1 MRRHRTKPLTG
12 NQRRSKRSPQVL
24 TNELFKLSSNSRSR
38 MTRSRSLF
46 ARITSTMRSNPF
58 RPSSARISKRTKTSH
73 HQMHAQSHE
82 TVAAASAASSAAATV
97 CSRTQSLWFLMRI
110 SQGSVYS
117 ETQSS
122 TKLLRMLT
130 GRAVLRSSISSSQRT
145 GNSRNSSQACSETY
159 SLSS

>member
-24 TNELFKLSSNSRSR
+24 TNELFKLSSSRLRTTKSK
-38 MTRSRSLF
+38 SLF
-46 ARITSTMRSNPF
+46 ARTTSTMRLNPF
-58 RPSSARISKRTKTSH
+58 RRSSARISKRTKTTR

-82 TVAAASAASSAAATV
+82 NVAAASAASSAAATV
-97 CSRTQSLWFLMRI
+97 CSRTQSPWFLMRI

-122 TKLLRMLT
+122 TKLRRILT
-130 GRAVLRSSISSSQRT
+130 GRAMLRPSISSSQRT
-145 GNSRNSSQACSETY
+145 GNSCNSSQACSETY
-159 SLSS
+159 SSSS

>member
-1 MRRHRTKPLTG
+1 MRRYRTKPLTG

-24 TNELFKLSSNSRSR
+24 TNELFKLSSSRLR
-38 MTRSRSLF
+38 TTRSKSLF
-46 ARITSTMRSNPF
+46 ARTTSTMRSNPF
-58 RPSSARISKRTKTSH
+58 RPYSARISKRTKTTR

-82 TVAAASAASSAAATV
+82 TVAAASVASSAAATV
-97 CSRTQSLWFLMRI
+97 CSRTQSPWFLMRI

-122 TKLLRMLT
+122 TKLRRILT
-130 GRAVLRSSISSSQRT
+130 GRAMLRPSISSSQRT

-159 SLSS
+159 SSSS

>member
-24 TNELFKLSSNSRSR
+24 TNELFKLSSSRLR
-38 MTRSRSLF
+38 TTRSKSLF
-46 ARITSTMRSNPF
+46 ARTTSTMRSNPF
-58 RPSSARISKRTKTSH
+58 RPFSARISKRTKTTR

-82 TVAAASAASSAAATV
+82 NVAAASAASSAAATV
-97 CSRTQSLWFLMRI
+97 CSRTQSPWFLMRI

-122 TKLLRMLT
+122 TKLRRILT
-130 GRAVLRSSISSSQRT
+130 GRAMLRPSISSSQHT

-159 SLSS
+159 SSSS

>member
-1 MRRHRTKPLTG
+1 MRRHRTKLLTG
-12 NQRRSKRSPQVL
+12 NQRRSKRSRQVL
-24 TNELFKLSSNSRSR
+24 TNELFKLSSSRLRTTKSK
-38 MTRSRSLF
+38 SLF
-46 ARITSTMRSNPF
+46 ARTTSTMRSNPF
-58 RPSSARISKRTKTSH
+58 RPFSARISKRTKTTR

-97 CSRTQSLWFLMRI
+97 CSRTQSPWFLMRI

-122 TKLLRMLT
+122 TKLRRILT
-130 GRAVLRSSISSSQRT
+130 GRAMLRPSISSSQRT

-159 SLSS
+159 SSSS

>member
-1 MRRHRTKPLTG
+1 MRRYRTKPLTG

-24 TNELFKLSSNSRSR
+24 TNELFKLSSSRLRTTKSK
-38 MTRSRSLF
+38 SLF
-46 ARITSTMRSNPF
+46 ARTTSTMRSNLF
-58 RPSSARISKRTKTSH
+58 RPYSARISKRTKTTR

-97 CSRTQSLWFLMRI
+97 CSRTQSPWFLMRI

-122 TKLLRMLT
+122 TKLRRILT
-130 GRAVLRSSISSSQRT
+130 GRAMLRPSISSSQRT

-159 SLSS
+159 SSSS